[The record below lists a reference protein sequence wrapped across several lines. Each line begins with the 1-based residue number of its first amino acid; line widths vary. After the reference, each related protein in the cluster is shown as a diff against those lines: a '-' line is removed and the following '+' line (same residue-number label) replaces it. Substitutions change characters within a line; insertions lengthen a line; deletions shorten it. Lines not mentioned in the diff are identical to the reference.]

1 MVSGVLFEWTSLVPI
16 WKTIWSGLSLKTG
29 FSWSVIHLTVAQ
41 WEGRTNTLDFSVLHE
56 MSYPLTCLTILSLT
70 IYTCFVHHCFRT
82 FSLFISF
89 LLTSYWIVLELL
101 RLLVLYWRFLVILL
115 WFSFLLQAYKSTKDL
130 FAADIMYRKSCME
143 GYLLKSKRNVETI
156 VIFQKEENNI
166 DKEHLQF
173 KDARSSLDME
183 TRSYALFDIWNI
195 LNQRPQIKNTGK

>member
-29 FSWSVIHLTVAQ
+29 FSWSVIHLIVAQ

-115 WFSFLLQAYKSTKDL
+115 WFLFPLQAYKSTKDL
-130 FAADIMYRKSCME
+130 QQILCTANHAWKDT
-143 GYLLKSKRNVETI
+143 YLKAKETLRLLSSFKKKRTILIRNICNSRMPGPLWIWKHVVMLYLIFETYWTKDLK
-156 VIFQKEENNI
+156 
-166 DKEHLQF
+166 
-173 KDARSSLDME
+173 
-183 TRSYALFDIWNI
+183 
-195 LNQRPQIKNTGK
+195 